1 MKLNVKKL
9 RKEKNT
15 IIVSSKEALKD
26 VSPIEWSKEVISGDK
41 KVEIRRINN

>member
-15 IIVSSKEALKD
+15 ITVSSKEALKD
-26 VSPIEWSKEVISGDK
+26 ISPIEWSKEVISGDK
-41 KVEIRRINN
+41 KEFGN

>member
-26 VSPIEWSKEVISGDK
+26 VSPIEWSKEVIK
-41 KVEIRRINN
+41 K

>member
-15 IIVSSKEALKD
+15 IIVSSKESLKD
-26 VSPIEWSKEVISGDK
+26 IETIQWSKEIIDGSK
-41 KVEIRRINN
+41 KVEIRASNR